1 MGLAVDSFSPVVWP
15 PPLMSHSNDQDC
27 INFHGI
33 DQAKRKSVEQ
43 HSPQSTLNRLP
54 DGWMREADQPHAG
67 RRPENPR
74 PEWAMQLRKS
84 RMLRSSLLRQ
94 EEEIDSQS
102 FEACSGSGHYLVAW
116 LSFDLAFQIGLMAT
130 LGFIDPE
137 LLNVSIEGLIQLF
150 D

>member
-1 MGLAVDSFSPVVWP
+1 
-15 PPLMSHSNDQDC
+15 
-27 INFHGI
+27 
-33 DQAKRKSVEQ
+33 
-43 HSPQSTLNRLP
+43 
-54 DGWMREADQPHAG
+54 
-67 RRPENPR
+67 
-74 PEWAMQLRKS
+74 MQLRKS